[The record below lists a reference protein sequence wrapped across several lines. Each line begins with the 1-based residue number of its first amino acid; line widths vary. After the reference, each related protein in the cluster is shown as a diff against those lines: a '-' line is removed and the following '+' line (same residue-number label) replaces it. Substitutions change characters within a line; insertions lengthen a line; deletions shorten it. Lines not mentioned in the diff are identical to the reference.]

1 MRKFFGPNKKLEAI
15 QTSLMNQQ
23 STIES
28 YISKL
33 NQRQRKR
40 VEWCTV
46 HGRECES
53 TGLLMWEK
61 DLNSRYTFLNTRHCN
76 DFFHISLAD
85 VRSLIGKTDVEL
97 VKDFIQRTGLE
108 NSFGNMCAS
117 TDQYTLDKNEPC
129 RFWELGYI
137 GDKIFIL
144 DVTKQPLLDD
154 SGVVIGTRSW
164 AINNSNKECE
174 VKTLLELFLK
184 TGEAVRLGEQRGKKI
199 AAYLILKKDNP
210 FNGVF
215 PA

>member
-1 MRKFFGPNKKLEAI
+1 MKRFFKPNKKLEEI
-15 QTSLMNQQ
+15 QISLMNQQ
-23 STIES
+23 STINT

-33 NQRQRKR
+33 HSKERNR

-46 HGRECES
+46 HGRECQS

-61 DLNSRYTFLNTRHCN
+61 DLQSRYTFLNARHCN

-97 VKDFIQRTGLE
+97 VTEFIVRTGLE
-108 NSFGNMCAS
+108 NTFGNMCVT
-117 TDQYTLDKNEPC
+117 TDEYTLKKNAPC

-137 GDKIFIL
+137 GNKIFIL
-144 DVTKQPLLDD
+144 DITKQPLVNKE
-154 SGVVIGTRSW
+154 GVVVGTRSW

-174 VKTLLELFLK
+174 IKALLGLFLK
-184 TGEAVRLGEQRGKKI
+184 TGEAVRLDRQHGQKI
-199 AAYLILKKDNP
+199 AAYLITKKQNP

-215 PA
+215 PK